1 MKNIIVT
8 KIKSAGSFAFQAM
21 HVSAEQ
27 RQAITDLMKS
37 DEAVKVAQPFIR
49 GDHPSLMIVEFW
61 TDSIAVAETAIQRL
75 ADGMGVKLGN
85 GKMTYEDAAAQA
97 A

>member
-1 MKNIIVT
+1 MKNMIAT

-27 RQAITDLMKS
+27 NQAITDLMKN
-37 DEAVKVAQPFIR
+37 DAVIKAAQPFIR

-85 GKMTYEDAAAQA
+85 GKMSYEDAAAQA